1 MALFND
7 RALTLTTSE
16 GPFRLTGISATPNL
30 FELLGVAPAFG
41 TSFDAAASDGRQ
53 IVLSHETW
61 ERHFARDRSV
71 VGRSI
76 AMDGEAY
83 QVVGVMPA
91 DFGFPTPE
99 AAFWVPLNLTPGGSR
114 GMLLPAIARLR
125 PDATLAGVLQEGS
138 EKLGES
144 GDRRATTTL
153 SARSLQDQMV
163 GGVQRVLW
171 VLLAAVGF
179 VLVIA
184 TANIALLLLTRGAS
198 REREFS
204 IRLALGAGRGRLVR
218 QLFIEGLT
226 LGALGGVAGLGV
238 AWTALELLVRLA
250 PADIPRLRE
259 ATIDGP
265 VLAFAIAITGATSLI
280 FGILSAGRTLSV
292 DPIRAFAGSPGESRL
307 VVSAGASRRWLNRLA
322 AGELA
327 LTMVLLVGAGLLLR
341 SFVTLVLVDQGFDSR
356 QAVAFQVTLPSARYP
371 SPAARM
377 AFHERLLDRL
387 QQERGVTHAG
397 LATAMPNRQ
406 PTGRFDYSSTPLP
419 DTRDPFATPTAEVR
433 MVTEGF
439 FEAMGLPLLAG
450 RTFRSEDR
458 TGAEPV
464 IVISDAL
471 ARQQF
476 PNRQAVGELL
486 YSRTGNRRVVGV
498 VRDVRPVSADGVHSP
513 AAYLPLRQAID
524 LLEWH
529 AGMNA
534 IVRGPDPRALAT
546 SLRSLVLSLDP
557 SMPPFNLRTMDDEV
571 SRLVAGPRF
580 SATMLA
586 AFAGMALVM
595 AAVGVY
601 GVMAYSAGLRT
612 REIGIRTALGS
623 TRTQVLRLMLR
634 DGVRVVASGLV
645 LGLVAAIWLARG
657 LTGLL
662 HEVTAADP
670 LALAAVAIVLAATG
684 LVAAYLPAR
693 RATRINALDAL
704 RHD

>member
-1 MALFND
+1 MAHHLLADAVHDAPLALRLLLRRPGFAAVVLVTLALGIGGPTAIFSVVHAVLLRPLPYPEPDRVVRFRMESRSPAGHVGFDALPATTALTWGASSATLERMALFND

-30 FELLGVAPAFG
+30 FELLGVAPALG
-41 TSFDAAASDGRQ
+41 TSFDAAAADGRQ

-61 ERHFARDRSV
+61 ERHFARDRSII
-71 VGRSI
+71 GRSI

-83 QVVGVMPA
+83 QVAGVMPV

-99 AAFWVPLNLTPGGSR
+99 AEFWVPLNLSPGGSR

-153 SARSLQDQMV
+153 IARSLQDQMV
-163 GGVQRVLW
+163 GGVQRILW

-218 QLFIEGLT
+218 QLFVEGLT
-226 LGALGGVAGLGV
+226 LGAIGGVAGLGV

-307 VVSAGASRRWLNRLA
+307 VVSTGASRRWLNRLA
-322 AGELA
+322 AAELA

-356 QAVAFQVTLPSARYP
+356 QALAFQVTLPSARYP

-377 AFHERLLDRL
+377 AFHERLLERL

-419 DTRDPFATPTAEVR
+419 DTRDPFATADR
-433 MVTEGF
+433 
-439 FEAMGLPLLAG
+439 
-450 RTFRSEDR
+450 RSAH
-458 TGAEPV
+458 G
-464 IVISDAL
+464 
-471 ARQQF
+471 
-476 PNRQAVGELL
+476 
-486 YSRTGNRRVVGV
+486 
-498 VRDVRPVSADGVHSP
+498 H
-513 AAYLPLRQAID
+513 
-524 LLEWH
+524 
-529 AGMNA
+529 
-534 IVRGPDPRALAT
+534 
-546 SLRSLVLSLDP
+546 
-557 SMPPFNLRTMDDEV
+557 
-571 SRLVAGPRF
+571 
-580 SATMLA
+580 
-586 AFAGMALVM
+586 
-595 AAVGVY
+595 
-601 GVMAYSAGLRT
+601 
-612 REIGIRTALGS
+612 
-623 TRTQVLRLMLR
+623 
-634 DGVRVVASGLV
+634 
-645 LGLVAAIWLARG
+645 
-657 LTGLL
+657 
-662 HEVTAADP
+662 
-670 LALAAVAIVLAATG
+670 
-684 LVAAYLPAR
+684 
-693 RATRINALDAL
+693 
-704 RHD
+704 